1 MASRIMTTGEIKLA
15 SQIFKTSI
23 DYSKVIIHD
32 KKYIFFQP
40 ENSGM
45 TPNGE
50 IYMNGSYSKDY
61 SKLNGRGKGFL
72 IHELVHVWQYQLN
85 ILNPITAAISEN
97 FAHAFD
103 YSRAYRYTL
112 DKQKDILDYDIE
124 QQAAIIEDYYLIYKT
139 GLSPVR
145 GHMQN
150 TLADAKNN
158 QLFQSVR
165 AKFLLNPSFARH
177 IIECKKKSYGPPSQR
192 RTACRRVLP

>member
-97 FAHAFD
+97 FAHVFD
-103 YSRAYRYTL
+103 YSRAYR
-112 DKQKDILDYDIE
+112 
-124 QQAAIIEDYYLIYKT
+124 
-139 GLSPVR
+139 
-145 GHMQN
+145 
-150 TLADAKNN
+150 
-158 QLFQSVR
+158 
-165 AKFLLNPSFARH
+165 
-177 IIECKKKSYGPPSQR
+177 
-192 RTACRRVLP
+192 